1 MAWWD
6 VITKPIEDHV
16 IKPIV
21 DTGEQ
26 AAREAERLAR
36 EAAEATQRAA
46 EEAAR
51 IAAEQAAEAQRI
63 AEAAARETQRLAEEA
78 ARKAEEAA
86 AAAAKLATDTYN
98 YAKHLENDVEAR
110 TISIAATV
118 ASTTTE
124 LANAGL
130 DVTLDE
136 FMKLSAEVEKQV
148 IAGIDIVD
156 DYAWAAYA
164 WLDENAC
171 RIGLTSAI
179 SMGCVAAF
187 TPAQPAGAA
196 TSTTLSFMATPIL
209 YTADMAAK
217 MAVSTAMGEIVGTGF
232 LAIPG
237 VGGSVDSQL
246 LKNVISNCIYYSLD
260 SAALWATPA
269 GVGIAIGAAVAPVVA
284 TLVCTR
290 TCPNGFSKALA
301 A

>member
-6 VITKPIEDHV
+6 VVTKPFEDAYDAT
-16 IKPIV
+16 K
-21 DTGEQ
+21 DAAEK
-26 AAREAERLAR
+26 AARETERLAR

-51 IAAEQAAEAQRI
+51 VAAEQAAEAQRI

-78 ARKAEEAA
+78 ARKAEELAA
-86 AAAAKLATDTYN
+86 EAAKIATDTYN

-110 TISIAATV
+110 TVSIAATV

-124 LANAGL
+124 LANAGM
-130 DVTLDE
+130 DVTSDE
-136 FMKLSAEVEKQV
+136 FNKLSVEVEKQV
-148 IAGIDIVD
+148 IAGVNVVD
-156 DYAWAAYA
+156 DYAWAAYS

-171 RIGLTSAI
+171 RLGLTAAI

-196 TSTTLSFMATPIL
+196 TSTTLSLMATPVL
-209 YTADMAAK
+209 YIADMAAK
-217 MAVSTAMGEIVGTGF
+217 MAVATAMGSIVADGF

-237 VGGSVDSQL
+237 VGGSVDPQL
-246 LKNVISNCIYYSLD
+246 LRNVCSNCIYYSLD

-284 TLVCTR
+284 SLVCTR
-290 TCPNGFSKALA
+290 TCPDGFSKALSA
-301 A
+301 

>member
-6 VITKPIEDHV
+6 VVTKPFEDAYDAT
-16 IKPIV
+16 K
-21 DTGEQ
+21 DAAEK
-26 AAREAERLAR
+26 AARETERLAR

-78 ARKAEEAA
+78 ARKAEELAA
-86 AAAAKLATDTYN
+86 EAAKIATDTYN

-110 TISIAATV
+110 TVSIAATV

-124 LANAGL
+124 LASAGM
-130 DVTLDE
+130 DVTSDE
-136 FMKLSAEVEKQV
+136 FNKLSAEVEKQV
-148 IAGIDIVD
+148 IAGVNVVD
-156 DYAWAAYA
+156 DYAWAAYS

-171 RIGLTSAI
+171 RLGLTAAI

-196 TSTTLSFMATPIL
+196 TSTTLSLMATPVL
-209 YTADMAAK
+209 YIADMAAK
-217 MAVSTAMGEIVGTGF
+217 MAVSTAMGSIVADGF

-237 VGGSVDSQL
+237 VGGSVDPQL
-246 LKNVISNCIYYSLD
+246 LRNVCSNCIYYSLD

-284 TLVCTR
+284 SLVCTR
-290 TCPNGFSKALA
+290 TCPDGFSKALA

>member
-6 VITKPIEDHV
+6 VITKPIENAYDAT
-16 IKPIV
+16 K
-21 DTGEQ
+21 EAAEK
-26 AAREAERLAR
+26 AARETERLAR

-51 IAAEQAAEAQRI
+51 IAVEQAAEAQRI

-78 ARKAEEAA
+78 ARKAEELAA
-86 AAAAKLATDTYN
+86 EAAKIATDTYN

-110 TISIAATV
+110 TVSIAATV

-124 LANAGL
+124 LASAGL
-130 DVTLDE
+130 DVTSDE
-136 FMKLSAEVEKQV
+136 FNKLSAEVEKQV
-148 IAGIDIVD
+148 IAGVNVVD
-156 DYAWAAYA
+156 DYAWAAYS

-171 RIGLTSAI
+171 RLGLTAAI

-196 TSTTLSFMATPIL
+196 TSTTLSFMATPVL
-209 YTADMAAK
+209 YIADMAAK
-217 MAVSTAMGEIVGTGF
+217 MAVSTAMGSIVADGF

-237 VGGSVDSQL
+237 VGGSVDPQL
-246 LKNVISNCIYYSLD
+246 LKNVCSNCIYYSLD

-284 TLVCTR
+284 SLVCTR
-290 TCPNGFSKALA
+290 TCPDGFSKALSA
-301 A
+301 

>member
-6 VITKPIEDHV
+6 VVTKPFEDAYDAT
-16 IKPIV
+16 K
-21 DTGEQ
+21 DAAEK
-26 AAREAERLAR
+26 AARETERLAR

-51 IAAEQAAEAQRI
+51 VAAEQAAEAQRI

-78 ARKAEEAA
+78 ARKAEELAA
-86 AAAAKLATDTYN
+86 EAAKIATDTYN

-110 TISIAATV
+110 TVSIAATV

-124 LANAGL
+124 LASAGM
-130 DVTLDE
+130 DVTSDE
-136 FMKLSAEVEKQV
+136 FNKLSAEVEKQV
-148 IAGIDIVD
+148 IAGINVVD
-156 DYAWAAYA
+156 DYAWAAYS

-171 RIGLTSAI
+171 RLGLTAAI

-196 TSTTLSFMATPIL
+196 TSTTLSLMATPVL
-209 YTADMAAK
+209 YIADMAAK
-217 MAVSTAMGEIVGTGF
+217 MAVATAMGSIVADGF

-237 VGGSVDSQL
+237 VGGSVDPQL
-246 LKNVISNCIYYSLD
+246 LRNICSNCIYYSLD

-284 TLVCTR
+284 SLVCTR
-290 TCPNGFSKALA
+290 TCPDGFSKALA

>member
-6 VITKPIEDHV
+6 KVTKPFEDAYDAT
-16 IKPIV
+16 K
-21 DTGEQ
+21 DAAEK
-26 AAREAERLAR
+26 AARETERLAR

-51 IAAEQAAEAQRI
+51 VAAEQAAEAQRL
-63 AEAAARETQRLAEEA
+63 AEEAARETQRLAEEA

-86 AAAAKLATDTYN
+86 AAAAKIATDTYN

-130 DVTLDE
+130 DVTSDE
-136 FMKLSAEVEKQV
+136 FKILSAEVEKRV
-148 IAGIDIVD
+148 MEGIDVVD

-171 RIGLTSAI
+171 RLGLTAAI

-196 TSTTLSFMATPIL
+196 TSTTLSLMATPVL
-209 YTADMAAK
+209 YIADMAAK
-217 MAVSTAMGEIVGTGF
+217 MAVATAMGEIVGTGF

-237 VGGSVDSQL
+237 VGGSVDPQL

-290 TCPNGFSKALA
+290 TCPDGFSKALVA
-301 A
+301 

>member
-1 MAWWD
+1 MDD
-6 VITKPIEDHV
+6 VAILTELEP
-16 IKPIV
+16 
-21 DTGEQ
+21 
-26 AAREAERLAR
+26 EAERLLNR
-36 EAAEATQRAA
+36 HLDTA
-46 EEAAR
+46 EEWYPHEHVPWER
-51 IAAEQAAEAQRI
+51 AQRL
-63 AEAAARETQRLAEEA
+63 AEEAARETQRLAEEA

-86 AAAAKLATDTYN
+86 EAAAKIATDTYN

-130 DVTLDE
+130 DVTSDE
-136 FMKLSAEVEKQV
+136 FKILSAEVEKRV
-148 IAGIDIVD
+148 MEGIDVVD

-171 RIGLTSAI
+171 RLGLTAAI

-196 TSTTLSFMATPIL
+196 TSTTLSLMATPVL
-209 YTADMAAK
+209 YIADMAAK
-217 MAVSTAMGEIVGTGF
+217 MAVSTAMGEIVGAGF

-290 TCPNGFSKALA
+290 TCPDGFSKALA

>member
-6 VITKPIEDHV
+6 VVTKPFEDAYDAT
-16 IKPIV
+16 K
-21 DTGEQ
+21 DAAEK
-26 AAREAERLAR
+26 AARETERLAR

-51 IAAEQAAEAQRI
+51 VAAEQAAEAQRI

-78 ARKAEEAA
+78 ARKAEELAA
-86 AAAAKLATDTYN
+86 EAAKIATDTYN

-110 TISIAATV
+110 TVSIAATV

-124 LANAGL
+124 LASAGM
-130 DVTLDE
+130 DVTSDE
-136 FMKLSAEVEKQV
+136 FNKLSAEVEKQV
-148 IAGIDIVD
+148 IAGINVVD
-156 DYAWAAYA
+156 DYAWAAYS

-171 RIGLTSAI
+171 RLGLTAAI

-196 TSTTLSFMATPIL
+196 TSTTLSLMATPVL
-209 YTADMAAK
+209 YIADMAAK
-217 MAVSTAMGEIVGTGF
+217 MAVATAMGSIVADGF
-232 LAIPG
+232 LAMPG
-237 VGGSVDSQL
+237 VGGSVDPQL
-246 LKNVISNCIYYSLD
+246 LRNICSNCIYYSLD

-284 TLVCTR
+284 SLVCTR
-290 TCPNGFSKALA
+290 TCPDGFSKALA